1 LDEGDKLTVN
11 DLIYSALVGS
21 ANNAVE
27 TLVRYSGL
35 NRDAFIQAMND
46 KAKTLGAESTYFE
59 EPTGLSTKNV
69 SSALDYAIIAKEVL
83 KDPII
88 ASAVSA
94 REYSFSTVDGSKV
107 RNLYNTNSWL
117 RYNIM
122 PFTASKTGYLHEAK
136 YCLMSRIKTTDE
148 RQLISVV
155 LGAETRDESLFSTKD
170 VFNYSSK
177 ILLH

>member
-1 LDEGDKLTVN
+1 
-11 DLIYSALVGS
+11 
-21 ANNAVE
+21 
-27 TLVRYSGL
+27 
-35 NRDAFIQAMND
+35 
-46 KAKTLGAESTYFE
+46 
-59 EPTGLSTKNV
+59 
-69 SSALDYAIIAKEVL
+69 L
-83 KDPII
+83 KDPVI

-94 REYSFSTVDGSKV
+94 REYSFSTVDGNKV

-117 RYNIM
+117 RYDIM

-136 YCLMSRIKTTDE
+136 YCLMSRIETTDE
-148 RQLISVV
+148 KQLISVV